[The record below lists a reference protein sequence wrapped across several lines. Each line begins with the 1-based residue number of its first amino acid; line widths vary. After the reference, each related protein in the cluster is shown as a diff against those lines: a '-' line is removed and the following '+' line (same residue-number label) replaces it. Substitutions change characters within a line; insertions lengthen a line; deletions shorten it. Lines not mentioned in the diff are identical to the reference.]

1 MARSRITRTL
11 GGEAAVARIAA
22 ILSQEEFDS
31 RSAFGRR
38 VCKEFAFL
46 DAAGRP
52 QLAGCMKAL
61 GALASRRPEIVLPAP
76 KAPAAGPAAP
86 A

>member
-52 QLAGCMKAL
+52 
-61 GALASRRPEIVLPAP
+61 EIVLPAP